1 MRIYNR
7 DIFNT
12 EESGGEDP
20 GLTLLRG
27 RSLEVSEMAK
37 VFLKLTNK
45 LLLDV

>member
-1 MRIYNR
+1 MPTRIYNR

-20 GLTLLRG
+20 GLTLLRK

-37 VFLKLTNK
+37 GVFEAR
-45 LLLDV
+45 V